1 MNKRE
6 IEYAIEELKVQ
17 TDYATKW
24 VSDYTK
30 KFEDLTS
37 TLKVYKR
44 TVNDLI
50 KNQICQNEYIEALNF
65 LMCFDWSDIENNKLR
80 KEVYNKNYT
89 SIYYPQTKLINI
101 NELPIEEDVK
111 IYTTSCADSS
121 NISLSIGAP
130 TLTKVDDVIA
140 DRLDEV
146 LGKYFNKLIPT
157 SEEVKQDLDI
167 PAVSDVVY
175 NPANF
180 SKEIV
185 YNVYRYLKDC
195 LELDKTLT
203 KYLSLKD

>member
-1 MNKRE
+1 MDRKE
-6 IEYAIEELKVQ
+6 MEYTLEELKVQ
-17 TDYATKW
+17 ADYATKW

-65 LMCFDWSDIENNKLR
+65 IMCFDWSDIENNKLR

-89 SIYYPQTKLINI
+89 SIYYPQTKPINI

-111 IYTTSCADSS
+111 IYTTSSPTELS
-121 NISLSIGAP
+121 NLSVNSASV
-130 TLTKVDDVIA
+130 TTVDEVIA
-140 DRLDEV
+140 DRLDKV
-146 LGKYFNKLIPT
+146 LGKYFNKLNST
-157 SEEVKQDLDI
+157 SEEVKQDLDV
-167 PAVSDVVY
+167 PVVSDVVY
-175 NPANF
+175 NPANY
-180 SKEIV
+180 SKETI

-195 LELDKTLT
+195 LELDKTLS

>member
-1 MNKRE
+1 MDRKE
-6 IEYAIEELKVQ
+6 MEYTLEELKVQ
-17 TDYATKW
+17 ADYATKW
-24 VSDYTK
+24 VNDYTK
-30 KFEDLTS
+30 KFENLTS

-65 LMCFDWSDIENNKLR
+65 IMCFDWSDIENNKLR

-89 SIYYPQTKLINI
+89 SIHYLQTKPINI

-111 IYTTSCADSS
+111 IYTTSSS
-121 NISLSIGAP
+121 TGLSNLSVNSASV
-130 TLTKVDDVIA
+130 TTVDDIIV

-146 LGKYFNKLIPT
+146 LGKYFNKLNST
-157 SEEVKQDLDI
+157 SEEVKQDLDV

-175 NPANF
+175 NPANY

-195 LELDKTLT
+195 LELDKTLS

>member
-6 IEYAIEELKVQ
+6 IEYTLEELKVQ
-17 TDYATKW
+17 ADYATKW
-24 VSDYTK
+24 VGDYTK
-30 KFEDLTS
+30 KFNDLTS
-37 TLKVYKR
+37 TIETYKN
-44 TVNDLI
+44 TINDLI

-89 SIYYPQTKLINI
+89 SIYYPQTKPINI
-101 NELPIEEDVK
+101 NELSVK
-111 IYTTSCADSS
+111 ENATIYTTVSPS
-121 NISLSIGAP
+121 ISLSSTNAI
-130 TLTKVDDVIA
+130 TTTVDEVIT

-146 LGKYFNKLIPT
+146 LGKYFNKLNST
-157 SEEVKQDLDI
+157 SEKVKQDLDV

-175 NPANF
+175 NPANY
-180 SKEIV
+180 SKEII

-195 LELDKTLT
+195 LELDKTLS